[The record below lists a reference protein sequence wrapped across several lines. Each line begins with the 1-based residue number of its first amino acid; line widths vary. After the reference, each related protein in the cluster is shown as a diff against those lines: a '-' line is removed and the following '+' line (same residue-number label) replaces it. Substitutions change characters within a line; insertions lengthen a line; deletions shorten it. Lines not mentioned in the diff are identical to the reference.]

1 MNGLATAA
9 ADNGEERMIVVERRD
24 AVIND
29 IMIATMFGD
38 NLYEYYVAQSDSAAA
53 RAPASMIGWYGSSCG
68 PMAAVEF
75 VKSLDKLGCR
85 FCKWCQDDKPVL
97 DF

>member
-1 MNGLATAA
+1 
-9 ADNGEERMIVVERRD
+9 
-24 AVIND
+24 
-29 IMIATMFGD
+29 
-38 NLYEYYVAQSDSAAA
+38 
-53 RAPASMIGWYGSSCG
+53 MIGWYGSSCG